1 MQKPTDSFCP
11 NHRARSGPNHSLP
24 TDFFH
29 LVFDRAIAGANV
41 IIASTDNITMAE
53 MIEQESVSWFK
64 PTFWFVVIASVM
76 GTNPFLLFIPALD
89 IWLYSL
95 LADVVFVGTM
105 YASFRIPMELSR
117 NQDELWKEVGA
128 IYLTPVFVY
137 VGFAISWLTLINTL
151 MFGIEPEFR
160 NFEMVILGYNG
171 LWATLLYSLSVREKM
186 IGPWRNGEPD
196 LKIHLQIFSVAL
208 LSVGF
213 LAFAFNGFDA

>member
-1 MQKPTDSFCP
+1 MGFVIWYP
-11 NHRARSGPNHSLP
+11 L
-24 TDFFH
+24 DFLH
-29 LVFDRAIAGANV
+29 TVFDKIAAGANV
-41 IIASTDNITMAE
+41 IVTSTDNIAMAE
-53 MIEQESVSWFK
+53 MIEQESVSWFM

-76 GTNPFLLFIPALD
+76 GTNPFLFFIPALD

-117 NQDELWKEVGA
+117 SQDDLWKEVGA
-128 IYLTPVFVY
+128 IYLTPLFVY
-137 VGFAISWLTLINTL
+137 VGFALSWFTLINTL
-151 MFGIEPEFR
+151 MFGMEPYST

-196 LKIHLQIFSVAL
+196 FKLHLQIFAVIL

>member
-1 MQKPTDSFCP
+1 MANQRVPSAYPF
-11 NHRARSGPNHSLP
+11 NLRGP
-24 TDFFH
+24 TDF
-29 LVFDRAIAGANV
+29 LNTIFDKTTAGAKV
-41 IIASTDNITMAE
+41 MLASTDNITMAE
-53 MIEQESVSWFK
+53 MVEQESVSWFN
-64 PTFWFVVIASVM
+64 PTFWFVVIATVM

-117 NQDELWKEVGA
+117 SQDELWKEVGA
-128 IYLTPVFVY
+128 IYLTPLFVS
-137 VGFAISWLTLINTL
+137 VGYALSWFTLINTL
-151 MFGIEPEFR
+151 MFGIEPYST

-171 LWATLLYSLSVREKM
+171 LWATLLYSLSVRNKM

-196 LKIHLQIFSVAL
+196 LKLHLQIFVATV

>member
-1 MQKPTDSFCP
+1 MFYRT
-11 NHRARSGPNHSLP
+11 A
-24 TDFFH
+24 
-29 LVFDRAIAGANV
+29 AGANV
-41 IIASTDNITMAE
+41 IVASTDNITMAE
-53 MIEQESVSWFK
+53 MNAQESVSWFK
-64 PTFWFVVIASVM
+64 PTFWFVVIATVM
-76 GTNPFLLFIPALD
+76 GTNPFLIFIPALD

-95 LADVVFVGTM
+95 LADVVFIGTM

-117 NQDELWKEVGA
+117 SQDELWKEVGA
-128 IYLTPVFVY
+128 IYLTPLFVFVGY
-137 VGFAISWLTLINTL
+137 ALSWFTLINTL
-151 MFGIEPEFR
+151 MFGIEPYSK

-196 LKIHLQIFSVAL
+196 LKLHLQIFAVIL